1 MWLGVDDTDSRE
13 GMCTTHLAGDLIAA
27 INHAGLDVI
36 GYPRLVRLNPTVPW
50 KTRGNGAI
58 AIQFGRGGGGRHLIG
73 QVEGKRYGRERLRAH
88 GDTGGLFPQLVE
100 VVRRRARLDTP
111 GTNPGLVMS
120 RVKPP
125 VALYRRAVHH
135 IVGREEVAA
144 VLEDAGAVYRG
155 FNDGRGIIGAA
166 AALAW
171 RPGDATYEVITYR
184 NGGRRWVDEESVR
197 HMDRRCPDTFDNY
210 DYLHRHVKILPAS
223 PCPVLYGIRGESP
236 EGVREAMHQVASS
249 PVRRWLLFQ
258 TNQATDAHLEKTGA
272 GEVRPFSSVAVTG
285 TVFREP
291 RTIRGGHVLFEIRDA
306 TGGVDCAAYEPTK
319 EFRDVVRRLRRGDVV
334 TVCGGVRK
342 EPLTVNLEKMCIR
355 RLAKIREKRENPVC
369 PDCGKHMKSAGGG
382 QGYRCARCGRRA
394 GEEAARMV
402 PVERGLHC
410 GWYEVPVVARRHLAK
425 PLRRMGVEAPAP
437 DTE

>member
-1 MWLGVDDTDSRE
+1 MDDTDSRE

-171 RPGDATYEVITYR
+171 RPGDATYEAITYR
-184 NGGRRWVDEESVR
+184 NGG
-197 HMDRRCPDTFDNY
+197 
-210 DYLHRHVKILPAS
+210 
-223 PCPVLYGIRGESP
+223 
-236 EGVREAMHQVASS
+236 
-249 PVRRWLLFQ
+249 
-258 TNQATDAHLEKTGA
+258 
-272 GEVRPFSSVAVTG
+272 
-285 TVFREP
+285 
-291 RTIRGGHVLFEIRDA
+291 
-306 TGGVDCAAYEPTK
+306 
-319 EFRDVVRRLRRGDVV
+319 
-334 TVCGGVRK
+334 
-342 EPLTVNLEKMCIR
+342 
-355 RLAKIREKRENPVC
+355 
-369 PDCGKHMKSAGGG
+369 
-382 QGYRCARCGRRA
+382 
-394 GEEAARMV
+394 
-402 PVERGLHC
+402 
-410 GWYEVPVVARRHLAK
+410 
-425 PLRRMGVEAPAP
+425 
-437 DTE
+437 